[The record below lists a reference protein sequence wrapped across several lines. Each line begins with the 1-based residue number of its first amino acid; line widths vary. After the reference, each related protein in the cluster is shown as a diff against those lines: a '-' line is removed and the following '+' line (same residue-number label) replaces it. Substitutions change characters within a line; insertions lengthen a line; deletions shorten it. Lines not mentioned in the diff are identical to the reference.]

1 MFLIVG
7 LGNPGEKHA
16 QSRHN
21 FGFMVLD
28 ALQKKISSPLNYF
41 SFDKK
46 TNALIFKHHDELFLA
61 KPQTFMNNSG
71 MAVQNLLNYYKL
83 TPDNLVV
90 IHDDFDLPLGKMKIV
105 KSGGAAGHH
114 GVESVI
120 KEVGTPNFL
129 RMRLG
134 IFGQELKK
142 VHDLKAEHVVLDN
155 FAPTE
160 LNEVRHVVKKAI
172 EAIIFLSTH
181 AVTEAMNKYN

>member
-46 TNALIFKHHDELFLA
+46 TNTQIFKAHELFLA

-71 MAVQNLLNYYKL
+71 SAVQNTINYYKFKIS
-83 TPDNLVV
+83 DLVV
-90 IHDDFDLPLGKMKIV
+90 IHDDFDLPLGKMKVV

-114 GVESVI
+114 GVESII
-120 KEVGTPNFL
+120 KSVGTPNFL
-129 RMRLG
+129 RLRLG

-160 LNEVRHVVKKAI
+160 LNEVRHVVKRAI
-172 EAIIFLSTH
+172 EAILFLQEYGVEKT
-181 AVTEAMNKYN
+181 MNKYN